1 MDSMTTTTVPTNHTA
16 AGIRIGSVVFNAAD
30 PNRNHESAYRSVC
43 ADPAYIK
50 LQADEFCILSYAG
63 YLTIGRLTGRT
74 RKCWGID
81 CPTIERFEVT
91 TFADSDGV
99 IWGDRGDRIPGTS
112 DIRPE
117 NVWVG

>member
-1 MDSMTTTTVPTNHTA
+1 MESMTTHTVPANHTA
-16 AGIRIGSVVFNAAD
+16 AGIRIGSVVFD
-30 PNRNHESAYRSVC
+30 PANLNGNGAYRTVV
-43 ADPAYIK
+43 ADDQAIR
-50 LQADEFCILSYAG
+50 LLADEFLILSYAG

-74 RKCWGID
+74 RRCWGID

-112 DIRPE
+112 AIRPE